1 MSAATLDRPGLQFE
15 LPPELEAHEP
25 PEARGLRRDGVRLM
39 VSRGVE
45 PPIHARFP
53 ELPSFLAPGDL
64 VVVNT
69 SGTRAAAMDA
79 STADGSRFVVHLSN
93 ELPAGLW
100 LIEVR
105 QPLPSGSTVPSSAT
119 LDATTLILPGGSLV
133 HVHARFPGSE
143 RLWLATLDLPAP
155 LDEYLGRHGRAIR
168 YGYVARD
175 WPLSAYQTVYA
186 TERGSAEMPSAGRP
200 FTPEVVTAL
209 VARGVGVTPLV
220 LDTGVSSL
228 EGHELPYPEHYR
240 VPAETAARVNA
251 THAAGHRVVAVGTT
265 VVRALET
272 ATDESGDAHPG
283 EGWTEVVIT
292 PERGVRAVDGLLT
305 GWHEPQASHLLML
318 EAVAGRPA
326 LELAYGEALAAGYHW
341 HEFGDSHL
349 LLPAPTRAN

>member
-1 MSAATLDRPGLQFE
+1 VSAATLDPPGLQFD

-25 PEARGLRRDGVRLM
+25 PEARGRRRDDVRLL
-39 VSRGVE
+39 VSPGDE
-45 PPIHARFP
+45 APIHGHFHDLPRF
-53 ELPSFLAPGDL
+53 LRGGDL

-69 SGTRAAAMDA
+69 SGTRAAAVDA
-79 STADGSRFVVHLSN
+79 TAPDRRRFVVHLSN

-100 LIEVR
+100 LVEVR
-105 QPLPSGSTVPSSAT
+105 HRLGSGSTAPSDAPM
-119 LDATTLILPGGSLV
+119 DATTLELPGGAWV
-133 HVHARFPGSE
+133 HIHARFPGSD
-143 RLWLATLDLPAP
+143 RLWLATLDLPVP
-155 LDEYLGRHGRAIR
+155 LDDYLDRHGRAIR

-200 FTPEVVTAL
+200 FTPEVITAL

-251 THAAGHRVVAVGTT
+251 AHASGHRVVAVGTT
-265 VVRALET
+265 VVRALESV
-272 ATDESGDAHPG
+272 TDDGGTAHPG

-318 EAVAGRPA
+318 EAVAGRA
-326 LELAYGEALAAGYHW
+326 VLERAYREALAAGYHW

-349 LLPAPTRAN
+349 LLPAY

>member
-25 PEARGLRRDGVRLM
+25 PEARGVRRDDVRLL
-39 VSRGVE
+39 VSPGEER
-45 PPIHARFP
+45 PIHAKFG
-53 ELPSFLAPGDL
+53 ELPRFLNPGDL

-69 SGTRAAAMDA
+69 SGTRAAAVDA
-79 STADGSRFVVHLSN
+79 TAPDGQRFVVHLSN

-105 QPLPSGSTVPSSAT
+105 LPLPSGSTAPSDAPM
-119 LDATTLILPGGSLV
+119 DATALALPGGASV
-133 HVHARFPGSE
+133 HVHARFRGSD
-143 RLWLATLDLPAP
+143 RLWLATLDLPEP
-155 LDEYLGRHGRAIR
+155 LDDYLDRHGRAIR
-168 YGYVARD
+168 YAYVARD

-200 FTPEVVTAL
+200 FTPEVITAL
-209 VARGVGVTPLV
+209 VAGGVGVTPLV

-251 THAAGHRVVAVGTT
+251 THASGHRVVAVGTT

-272 ATDESGDAHPG
+272 VTDKGGNAHPG

-318 EAVAGRPA
+318 EAVAGRPV
-326 LELAYGEALAAGYHW
+326 LERAYGEALAAGYHW

-349 LLPAPTRAN
+349 LLPAY